1 MADIQNKIRINKAYK
16 PLYTNKDAR
25 YHLILGGRG
34 SLKSSSVMD
43 FLVRLTYESGHGI
56 LLTRYTLKSAGD
68 SIIPGFIEAVD
79 RMGLGADFHITGDKG
94 INKKTGSFV
103 LFRGINT
110 NGADQ
115 TASLKSIVGITTWV
129 IEEAEDFK
137 SEAKFNLIDDSI
149 RANHRQNRVIF
160 IMNPTTREHWIF
172 QKWLKNHN
180 KQIDVEGFKVTVST
194 HPDVCCIHTTWRI
207 ADKLGY
213 LASGWVKKAKS
224 SLQELNDKIEE
235 TKKDWT
241 KSEVELQ
248 NEIHNLKHNS
258 HYYYNYCGGW
268 LVRKDGVIFDNW
280 IEGEFDRHLPYVYGL
295 DFGYNPDPLAVIKVA
310 VDKRRKRIY
319 VKEMVYETEVDEIEK
334 AFERAGVTKRS
345 LIVAD
350 TNENRTLKRLQKS
363 GYNIKKAIKNLI
375 AEDIREI
382 KTYLIVVDPKS
393 MNLKSEFNNYSWND
407 KKSDLPNDEWNHAC
421 DAMRYG
427 FRRLVKRRI
436 GVRSRN

>member
-1 MADIQNKIRINKAYK
+1 
-16 PLYTNKDAR
+16 
-25 YHLILGGRG
+25 
-34 SLKSSSVMD
+34 V
-43 FLVRLTYESGHGI
+43 
-56 LLTRYTLKSAGD
+56 RYTLKSAGD
-68 SIIPGFIEAVD
+68 SIIPEFKQALD
-79 RMGLGADFHITGDKG
+79 RMGLLGDFHITGDKAV
-94 INKKTGSFV
+94 NLKTGSFI

-110 NGADQ
+110 NGKDQ
-115 TASLKSIVGITTWV
+115 TASLKSIVGITTWIV
-129 IEEAEDFK
+129 EEAEDFK
-137 SEAKFNLIDDSI
+137 DEAKFNLIDDSI
-149 RANHRQNRVIF
+149 RASNRPNRVIF
-160 IMNPTTREHWIF
+160 ILNPTTKEHWIY
-172 QKWLKNHN
+172 QKWLKNSN

-194 HPDVCCIHTTWRI
+194 HEDVLHIHTTWRL
-207 ADKLGY
+207 ANKLGY
-213 LASGWVKKAKS
+213 LASGWVKKALDSRK
-224 SLQELNDKIEE
+224 ELDEKIEE
-235 TKKDWT
+235 TKKNWT
-241 KSEVELQ
+241 KSDIELQ
-248 NEIHNLKHNS
+248 NEIHNIKHSS

-268 LVRKDGVIFDNW
+268 LTRAEGVIFDNW

-295 DFGYNPDPLAVIKVA
+295 DFGYNPDPLAVTKIA

-345 LIVAD
+345 LMVAD

-363 GYNIKKAIKNLI
+363 GYNIKKAIKNLV

-393 MNLKSEFNNYSWND
+393 MNLKSEFNNYTWND